1 MVILWPGM
9 YTVDRRFRATWSTAL
24 PAVMASAGAAM
35 CTPNTTVPLPRP
47 CTESASSISVVCE
60 SSIEKACTLAK
71 GNSSVMAGASSE
83 GKPVPLGK
91 CSSKNLRQ
99 WNW

>member
-1 MVILWPGM
+1 M
-9 YTVDRRFRATWSTAL
+9 AL
-24 PAVMASAGAAM
+24 PGVMARPGAAM
-35 CTPNTTVPLPRP
+35 WMPTTTVPLPRP

-60 SSIEKACTLAK
+60 SSIEYACTAAS
-71 GNSSVMAGASSE
+71 GRSSVIGGACSA

-91 CSSKNLRQ
+91 WSSRKRCQ